1 MNQDGANPGQPG
13 DGARI
18 LAAADPIVELL
29 ARRLGEGRE
38 VDAVDVIAAASRM
51 AGTMLFR
58 SFGLDT
64 GGAEPGM
71 AILSEQANEKGPG
84 LINTVLV
91 MLERMGVTV
100 DHAKLNSGRPNPPTM
115 TVLQTQALLD
125 DELLAIERQHGLSH
139 EACAQACAVATAW
152 LIKQCAPQIGA
163 EAGVDLALYGI
174 IEGSKT
180 VPLRR
185 PPPPAGTG

>member
-1 MNQDGANPGQPG
+1 MPHDTANPPSPG

-18 LAAADPIVELL
+18 FAAADPIVELL
-29 ARRLGEGRE
+29 ARRLGEGGT
-38 VDAVDVIAAASRM
+38 VDAVDIIAAASRM

-64 GGAEPGM
+64 GAMEPG
-71 AILSEQANEKGPG
+71 AVVLSEQANEKGPA

-100 DHAKLNSGRPNPPTM
+100 DHAKLNSGRLNPPTM

-125 DELLAIERQHGLSH
+125 DELLAIDRRHGLTPA
-139 EACAQACAVATAW
+139 ACAQACAVATAW
-152 LIKQCAPQIGA
+152 LIKQCADQIGP

-185 PPPPAGTG
+185 PPSG

>member
-1 MNQDGANPGQPG
+1 MQPNARNPGPPS

-38 VDAVDVIAAASRM
+38 VDAVDIIAAAARM

-64 GGAEPGM
+64 SGMEPGA

-84 LINTVLV
+84 LINIVFA
-91 MLERMGVTV
+91 MLERMGVAV
-100 DHAKLNSGRPNPPTM
+100 DRSKLNSGRVHPPTM
-115 TVLQTQALLD
+115 TVLEMQALLD
-125 DELLAIERQHGLSH
+125 DELLAIERQHGLPH

-163 EAGVDLALYGI
+163 EAGVDLALYGM

-180 VPLRR
+180 VPR
-185 PPPPAGTG
+185 PLPPPAF